1 MSANAS
7 SIFLVDA
14 VGPALPDIRAPVG
27 LRHSFCIGRW
37 KFMSQTDTESAVD
50 VKLPFPAI
58 RRELPTR
65 HPENTDTMEE
75 IAQSIDKPVLAA
87 KLTKLSVVIPVYN
100 EEATVQTL
108 VSLVVNAPLPDG
120 LRREIICVNDC
131 SRDGTAKKLDE
142 LPKLFPEADFRI
154 IHKPVNEGKGAAL
167 RDGFK
172 HASGDIVLI
181 QDADLEYDPADYPKL
196 LQPILENR
204 ADVVYGSRFM
214 GAAPHRVL
222 YFWHTLGNRVLTMM
236 SNMFTNL
243 NLTDM
248 EVCYKVFRK
257 SVLDRIQVKCNRFG
271 FEPEIT
277 AKIAKLRPR
286 IRIFEVG
293 ISYYGRSY
301 EEGKKITWKDGVK
314 AILAIIRFRFSD

>member
-1 MSANAS
+1 MSS
-7 SIFLVDA
+7 GTMTP
-14 VGPALPDIRAPVG
+14 GPADG
-27 LRHSFCIGRW
+27 
-37 KFMSQTDTESAVD
+37 T
-50 VKLPFPAI
+50 VK
-58 RRELPTR
+58 ELPTQLEEALAATEHGNGQR
-65 HPENTDTMEE
+65 MET
-75 IAQSIDKPVLAA
+75 A
-87 KLTKLSVVIPVYN
+87 KLTKVSIVIPVYN

-108 VSLVVNAPLPDG
+108 VSLVVNAPIPGG
-120 LRREIICVNDC
+120 LRREIIVVNDC
-131 SRDGTAKKLDE
+131 SKDGTGKKLDE
-142 LPKLFPEADFRI
+142 LPKLFPQADFRI
-154 IHKPVNEGKGAAL
+154 VHKPVNEGKGAAL

-172 HASGDIVLI
+172 QASGDVVLV

-196 LQPILENR
+196 IQPILENR

-214 GAAPHRVL
+214 GGQPHRVL
-222 YFWHTLGNRVLTMM
+222 YFWHTVGNRVLTLF

-257 SVLDRIQVKCNRFG
+257 SVLDQINLKCNRFG

-277 AKIAKLRPR
+277 AKIAKIRPR
-286 IRIFEVG
+286 LRIYEVG

-314 AILAIIRFRFSD
+314 AILTIVRFGFRD